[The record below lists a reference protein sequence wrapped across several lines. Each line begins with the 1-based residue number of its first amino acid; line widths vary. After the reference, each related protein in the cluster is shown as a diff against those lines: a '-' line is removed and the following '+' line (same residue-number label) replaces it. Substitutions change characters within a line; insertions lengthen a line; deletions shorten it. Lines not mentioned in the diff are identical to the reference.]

1 MYLLDFMFNGGWKD
15 DPLIMLSMPQ
25 TALKENKGVYGITQ
39 SDILSLQYRLKSTK
53 NAPQSSQAGLHYWS
67 VVCHHQLPLQSQQ
80 CRQRRRK
87 EICSVAYQRVS
98 SEAMVK
104 GEFFHTFLLLLSYF
118 ERKSFGLLCG
128 VWSIV
133 NGCYQ
138 QLVGL
143 GMAIIAVM

>member
-1 MYLLDFMFNGGWKD
+1 MYLLDFMLNGGWKD
-15 DPLIMLSMPQ
+15 DPLIMWSMPQ

-39 SDILSLQYRLKSTK
+39 SDILPLQYRLKSTK
-53 NAPQSSQAGLHYWS
+53 NAPQSSQAGLLYWS

-104 GEFFHTFLLLLSYF
+104 GEFFWYIFVILHWSEIFWS
-118 ERKSFGLLCG
+118 SCG

>member
-1 MYLLDFMFNGGWKD
+1 
-15 DPLIMLSMPQ
+15 MLSMPQ

-53 NAPQSSQAGLHYWS
+53 NAPQSSQAGLLYWS

-104 GEFFHTFLLLLSYF
+104 GEFF
-118 ERKSFGLLCG
+118 
-128 VWSIV
+128 
-133 NGCYQ
+133 
-138 QLVGL
+138 
-143 GMAIIAVM
+143 